1 MSIFKSCD
9 IRGVYG
15 VDLNERLAF
24 DLGRAIARRHAG
36 RAVVGGDLRA
46 STPVLKSALIDGLC
60 AAGAE
65 VVDLGLLPTPA
76 FYHAKHLLQAP
87 VGAMVTASHNPA
99 RYNGF
104 KLMFGDLPV
113 EPEDVAQ
120 LAQDVSALPSAC
132 GALPPASAD
141 EERENCAQRVDTLA
155 DYEATLTAAFP
166 GLSARRVL
174 VDAGNGSMW
183 QVAPAVL
190 RACGQKVVELYCTP
204 DGRYPNR
211 DPNPSVPAHLQAARQ
226 AVLASGAALG
236 VAYDGDGDRVI
247 AIDERG
253 RVLPSDRLL
262 VLLARHLLSGAPGSA
277 VVYDLKSSSVVADEV
292 HRAGG
297 RPLMERSGHAFIKR
311 RLMLEQALL
320 GGEVSGHYFFEAVG
334 GDDALY
340 ATLVLLQALDA
351 LGLGLAEAIDTVPTY
366 PITPDLRLPCA
377 PERARG
383 ILAELQRAFADHPI
397 NLLDGV
403 RVQFSAGWALA
414 RLSVT
419 EPLLT
424 LRFEA
429 CSEAELE
436 AIQREVRARTP
447 QLDALMHEAGL

>member
-211 DPNPSVPAHLQAARQ
+211 DPNPSVPAHLQAIAQ
-226 AVLASGAALG
+226 CESGGDLTAIGGGGLYRG
-236 VAYDGDGDRVI
+236 KYQFSVATW
-247 AIDERG
+247 
-253 RVLPSDRLL
+253 
-262 VLLARHLLSGAPGSA
+262 
-277 VVYDLKSSSVVADEV
+277 
-292 HRAGG
+292 
-297 RPLMERSGHAFIKR
+297 
-311 RLMLEQALL
+311 Q
-320 GGEVSGHYFFEAVG
+320 AVG
-334 GDDALY
+334 GKGDPA
-340 ATLVLLQALDA
+340 A
-351 LGLGLAEAIDTVPTY
+351 
-366 PITPDLRLPCA
+366 A
-377 PERARG
+377 PEAEQDRRAI
-383 ILAELQRAFADHPI
+383 ILYNTSGPGQWP
-397 NLLDGV
+397 V
-403 RVQFSAGWALA
+403 
-414 RLSVT
+414 
-419 EPLLT
+419 
-424 LRFEA
+424 
-429 CSEAELE
+429 CS
-436 AIQREVRARTP
+436 Q
-447 QLDALMHEAGL
+447 